1 MEEIEY
7 VVTRSI
13 DDTKFSAT
21 YVENRRKEIR
31 KRLIDEGVNNPP
43 SAKIE
48 RMVQQELEEVAK
60 NMMLEAQGHND
71 LHRDIGIGSAE
82 KQ

>member
-43 SAKIE
+43 SAKVE
-48 RMVQQELEEVAK
+48 RLVKEELQEVAK
-60 NMMLEAQGHND
+60 NMMLEAQGHHD
-71 LHRDIGIGSAE
+71 LHRDIEIGSAE